1 MYATVEQKRSCKL
14 NTLKTQFLHFQL
26 QVGRE
31 EKTLTH
37 VDKCADTNRHVG
49 VSLKNSLDVV
59 PIENQ
64 KVLHELEVGEAIVR
78 LVVKELQVLLMYNRL
93 HWFRDGCRALES
105 LCAAPTRESES

>member
-1 MYATVEQKRSCKL
+1 M
-14 NTLKTQFLHFQL
+14 
-26 QVGRE
+26 
-31 EKTLTH
+31 
-37 VDKCADTNRHVG
+37 DKCADTNRHVG

-105 LCAAPTRESES
+105 LCAAHTRESES